1 MPGLAEIM
9 PAHILVIDSDP
20 AVQQLLSLNLGQAGY
35 SVRCLATAEAALCQL
50 EAMLPEV
57 LLLEWDL
64 PGQSGLHVIRRL
76 RATAR
81 SADLPIL
88 MLSARSAEQDKVL
101 ALESGADD
109 YISKPFGPRETI
121 ARLHAVLRR
130 RQPRVAPDT
139 VQLGGLRLDPHT
151 LQVTAGSRRLNL
163 GRIEFRL
170 LNFLMHHP
178 DRVHSRAHLLDQ
190 VWGNDSYL
198 DERTVDAHVGRLRSA
213 LQPSG
218 HHDHIE
224 TVRGSGY
231 RFVAWAARPQ
241 AACQPA

>member
-1 MPGLAEIM
+1 M
-9 PAHILVIDSDP
+9 PAHILVIDSDL
-20 AVQQLLSLNLGQAGY
+20 AVQQLLTLNLGQAGY
-35 SVRCLATAEAALCQL
+35 HVRCVATAEAGLCQL
-50 EAMLPEV
+50 DAMLPDG

-76 RATAR
+76 RASNR
-81 SADLPIL
+81 GADLPIL
-88 MLSARSAEQDKVL
+88 MLSARSDEQDKVL

-109 YISKPFGPRETI
+109 YIPKPFGPRETI

-130 RQPRVAPDT
+130 RQPRAAVET

-151 LQVTAGSRRLNL
+151 LQVTAGSCQLNL

-178 DRVHSRAHLLDQ
+178 DRVHSRAYLLDQ
-190 VWGNDSYL
+190 VWGSDSYL
-198 DERTVDAHVGRLRSA
+198 DERTVDAHVGRLRNA

-231 RFVAWAARPQ
+231 RFVAWTARQ
-241 AACQPA
+241 AA